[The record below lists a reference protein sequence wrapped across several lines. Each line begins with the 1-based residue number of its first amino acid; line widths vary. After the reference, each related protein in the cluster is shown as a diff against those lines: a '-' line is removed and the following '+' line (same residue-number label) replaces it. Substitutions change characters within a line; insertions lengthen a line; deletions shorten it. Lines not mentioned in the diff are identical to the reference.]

1 MITTETRR
9 ESNEKVNKRAREQ
22 QVLEILSDGI
32 ERTAREV
39 AFEMCERG
47 FTNNCERNNASP
59 RLTDLLEDR
68 KVMVVG
74 RKLDP
79 LTGKKVSVFK
89 IAINENERRI

>member
-1 MITTETRR
+1 MITTIETRR
-9 ESNEKVNKRAREQ
+9 ESNEKVNKKAREQ
-22 QVLEILSDGI
+22 QVLEILSDGM

-47 FTNNCERNNASP
+47 FTNNYERNNASP

-74 RKLDP
+74 RELDQ
-79 LTGKKVSVFK
+79 LTGKKVAVY
-89 IAINENERRI
+89 RIVR

>member
-9 ESNEKVNKRAREQ
+9 ESNQKVNKKAREQ
-22 QVLEILSDGI
+22 QVLEILSDGM

-47 FTNNCERNNASP
+47 FTNNYERNNASP

-74 RKLDP
+74 RELDQ
-79 LTGKKVSVFK
+79 LTGKKVAVY
-89 IAINENERRI
+89 RIVR